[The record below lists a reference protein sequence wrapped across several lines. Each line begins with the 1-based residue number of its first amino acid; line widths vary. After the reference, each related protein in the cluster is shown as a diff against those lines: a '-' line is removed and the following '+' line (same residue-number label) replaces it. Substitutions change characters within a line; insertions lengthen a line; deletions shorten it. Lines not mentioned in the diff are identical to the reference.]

1 MAMTRKVKNLLCL
14 KMPYEENLRVLL
26 VRRTFLTISG
36 GLTAGL
42 ATLYAKEVLGADAVV
57 LGLFGSIWSAVFV
70 LFILIGGWIGDRYDR
85 KNVLLL
91 GTALTLVNP
100 MIYALASNWRILILV
115 NFLGAIGSAISSPAY
130 NAILF
135 SSIEQNRRSQF
146 VATLTVTAS
155 IVNMIT
161 PPLSAYLIQMMG
173 GLEEIRKMF
182 LIQFFI
188 SFLVWIYTW
197 KRLKTNPSQEKR
209 KIRGIS
215 EAAKDMFLQMKKVY
229 LLSRERKASS
239 WIILFLLGPFAWQLL
254 SPFWSIYA
262 AEVCMAPLLI
272 IGLLPTADSIIR
284 IFFQLPL
291 ARIAD
296 RKGRKK
302 IILLVRPL
310 RYAALITFI
319 IGGTYKSS
327 ITPFIPVLVWMLDA
341 GGTSVGPSFWALR
354 SEVMPKKVQSTWSA
368 LLNFV
373 WYLASVPA
381 SLLGG
386 ILWNIDPRLPFL
398 FALIIDAGIRFPI
411 LMRYVP
417 ETLVPT
423 RKTPRI
429 GPHILI
435 YGLSEAG
442 LTSTARLI
450 QRTMKAEIVNAAHI
464 DMRRLSRL
472 LRSEKRPVIVEGTS
486 ALYAAKE
493 EQESIRVLLVAS
505 REERSRRRALKD
517 KKPEFVA
524 FKELEDEDRKVDRI
538 ARRLYHADLSRMPPF
553 DVAINTERVPP
564 EKVAEIIAI
573 LKKEEKKKENS

>member
-1 MAMTRKVKNLLCL
+1 MVKGVKTLLRL
-14 KMPYEENLRVLL
+14 RLPYEENLRVLL
-26 VRRTFLTISG
+26 VRRVLLTISG

-42 ATLYAKEVLGADAVV
+42 ATLYVKKVLGADAVI
-57 LGLFGSIWSAVFV
+57 LGLFGSIWSAVFI

-85 KNVLLL
+85 KSVLLL

-100 MIYALASNWRILILV
+100 IIYALASSWQILILV
-115 NFLGAIGSAISSPAY
+115 NFLGAVGSAISSPAY

-135 SSIEQNRRSQF
+135 SSIEQKKRSQF
-146 VATLTVTAS
+146 VATLAVLAS
-155 IVNMIT
+155 VANMIT

-197 KRLKTNPSQEKR
+197 KKLKTNPSQEK
-209 KIRGIS
+209 KKMKGIS
-215 EAAKDMFLQMKKVY
+215 EAAKDMFFQMKRVY

-239 WIILFLLGPFAWQLL
+239 WIILFLLGPFAWQLI

-262 AEVCMAPLLI
+262 AEVCMAPLLV
-272 IGLLPTADSIIR
+272 IGLLPTADSIVR

-291 ARIAD
+291 AKIAD
-296 RKGRKK
+296 KRGRKK
-302 IILLVRPL
+302 IIILVRPL

-319 IGGTYKSS
+319 IGGTYKSP
-327 ITPFIPVLVWMLDA
+327 ITPFIPILVWMLDA
-341 GGTSVGPSFWALR
+341 AGTSVGPSFWALR

-373 WYLASVPA
+373 WYLASIPA

-386 ILWNIDPRLPFL
+386 ILWNIDPKLPFL

-423 RKTPRI
+423 RKAPKI

-450 QRTMKAEIVNAAHI
+450 QRTMKAEIVNAAQI
-464 DMRRLSRL
+464 DTHRLSRI
-472 LRSEKRPVIVEGTS
+472 LRSEKRPVIIEGTP
-486 ALYAAKE
+486 ALYVAKE

-524 FKELEDEDRKVDRI
+524 FKELEDEDRKVNKI
-538 ARRLYHADLSRMPPF
+538 ARRLYHTDLSKMPPF
-553 DVAINTERVPP
+553 DVAINTERVSP
-564 EKVAEIIAI
+564 EKVARIIAI
-573 LKKEEKKKENS
+573 LKEEKKEEEKS

>member
-1 MAMTRKVKNLLCL
+1 MIKGVKTLLRL
-14 KMPYEENLRVLL
+14 KLPYEENLRVLL
-26 VRRTFLTISG
+26 IRRVLLTISG

-42 ATLYAKEVLGADAVV
+42 ATLYVKKVLGADAVI
-57 LGLFGSIWSAVFV
+57 LGLFGSIWSAVFI
-70 LFILIGGWIGDRYDR
+70 LFILIGGWIGDRYDQ
-85 KNVLLL
+85 KSVLLL

-100 MIYALASNWRILILV
+100 IIYALASSWQILILV
-115 NFLGAIGSAISSPAY
+115 NFLGAVGSAISSPAY

-135 SSIEQNRRSQF
+135 SSIEQKKRSQF
-146 VATLTVTAS
+146 VATLAVLAS
-155 IVNMIT
+155 VANMIT

-197 KRLKTNPSQEKR
+197 KKLKTNPSRERR
-209 KIRGIS
+209 KVKGIS
-215 EAAKDMFLQMKKVY
+215 EAAKDMFFQMRRVY

-239 WIILFLLGPFAWQLL
+239 WIILFLLGPFAWQLI

-262 AEVCMAPLLI
+262 AEVCMAPLLV
-272 IGLLPTADSIIR
+272 IGLLPTADSIVR

-291 ARIAD
+291 AKIAD
-296 RKGRKK
+296 RRGRKR

-319 IGGTYKSS
+319 IGGIYKSP
-327 ITPFIPVLVWMLDA
+327 ITPFIPILVWMLDA
-341 GGTSVGPSFWALR
+341 AGTSVGPSFWALR

-373 WYLASVPA
+373 WYLASIPA

-423 RKTPRI
+423 RKAPKI

-450 QRTMKAEIVNAAHI
+450 QRTMKAEIVNAAQI
-464 DMRRLSRL
+464 DTRRLSRI
-472 LRSEKRPVIVEGTS
+472 LRSEKRPVIIEGTP
-486 ALYAAKE
+486 ALYVAKE

-524 FKELEDEDRKVDRI
+524 FKELEDEDRKVDKI
-538 ARRLYHADLSRMPPF
+538 ARRLYHTDLSKMPPF

-564 EKVAEIIAI
+564 EKVARIIAI
-573 LKKEEKKKENS
+573 LKEEKKEEEKS

>member
-1 MAMTRKVKNLLCL
+1 MVKGVKTLLRL
-14 KMPYEENLRVLL
+14 RLPYEENLRVLL
-26 VRRTFLTISG
+26 VRRVLLTISG

-42 ATLYAKEVLGADAVV
+42 ATLYVKKVLGADAVI
-57 LGLFGSIWSAVFV
+57 LGLFGSIWSAVFI

-85 KNVLLL
+85 KSVLLL
-91 GTALTLVNP
+91 GTAITLVNP
-100 MIYALASNWRILILV
+100 VIYALASSWQILIFV
-115 NFLGAIGSAISSPAY
+115 NFLGAVGSAISSPAY

-135 SSIEQNRRSQF
+135 SSIEQKKRSQF
-146 VATLTVTAS
+146 VATLAVLAS
-155 IVNMIT
+155 VANMIT

-173 GLEEIRKMF
+173 GLEEMRKMF

-197 KRLKTNPSQEKR
+197 KKLKTNPSQEK
-209 KIRGIS
+209 KKMKGIS
-215 EAAKDMFLQMKKVY
+215 EAAKDMFFQMKRVY

-239 WIILFLLGPFAWQLL
+239 WIILFLLGPFAWQLI

-262 AEVCMAPLLI
+262 AEVCMAPLLV
-272 IGLLPTADSIIR
+272 IGLLPTADSIVR

-291 ARIAD
+291 AKIAD
-296 RKGRKK
+296 RRGRKK

-327 ITPFIPVLVWMLDA
+327 ITPFIPILVWMLDA
-341 GGTSVGPSFWALR
+341 AGTSVGPSFWALR

-373 WYLASVPA
+373 WYLASIPA

-386 ILWNIDPRLPFL
+386 ILWNVDPRLPFL

-423 RKTPRI
+423 RKAPKI

-450 QRTMKAEIVNAAHI
+450 QRTMKAEIVNAAQI
-464 DMRRLSRL
+464 DTHRLSKI
-472 LRSEKRPVIVEGTS
+472 LRSEKRPVIIEGTP
-486 ALYAAKE
+486 ALYVAKE

-524 FKELEDEDRKVDRI
+524 FKELEDEDRKVDKI
-538 ARRLYHADLSRMPPF
+538 ARRLYHTDLSKMPPF

-564 EKVAEIIAI
+564 EKVARIIAI
-573 LKKEEKKKENS
+573 LKEEEKEEEKS